1 MHLHDIV
8 VKGYE
13 DVTNTFDVIIIAVK
27 THQLDAVIPHLTH
40 LAHEDTLIILA
51 QNGYGKLEHISFKN
65 VCTSSCLYKWSKERR
80 CCYALREIINYVY
93 KIMH

>member
-1 MHLHDIV
+1 MHLHKILLS
-8 VKGYE
+8 KGYE

-51 QNGYGKLEHISFKN
+51 QNGYLLNSNIFHLK
-65 VCTSSCLYKWSKERR
+65 T
-80 CCYALREIINYVY
+80 YAKQLSI
-93 KIMH
+93 